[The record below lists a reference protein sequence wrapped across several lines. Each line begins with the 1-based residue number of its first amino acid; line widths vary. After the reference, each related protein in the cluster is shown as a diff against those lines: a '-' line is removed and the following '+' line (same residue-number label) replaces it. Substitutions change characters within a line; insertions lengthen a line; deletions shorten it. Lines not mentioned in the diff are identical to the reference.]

1 MTERES
7 RSGIPGQATRCEDA
21 AREQGVDEAHARS
34 RVRPVR
40 EPTACALGR
49 PVAPRW
55 QPPIHCGAPD
65 RRISAAS
72 AYEAQLSSLAEGQLE
87 DRVRGLGVLHTVPEQ
102 VGRVVAGRDRAVAR
116 REVDRGGESRVAV
129 RLVLIRVVE

>member
-1 MTERES
+1 VRLYHLPRHPLDPRRSAQISTRRAKVRQKFVAFLDDMTERES
-7 RSGIPGQATRCEDA
+7 RSGIPGQATRCEDV

-40 EPTACALGR
+40 ESPRQCAPSR

-65 RRISAAS
+65 KRIFPVS
-72 AYEAQLSSLAEGQLE
+72 
-87 DRVRGLGVLHTVPEQ
+87 D
-102 VGRVVAGRDRAVAR
+102 
-116 REVDRGGESRVAV
+116 
-129 RLVLIRVVE
+129 